1 MHAWT
6 RWAAYKLPRRLRL
19 HVFAMVRQEAEGMHM
34 LLSKLQALGYS
45 HVHLDARHAG
55 LVASLVDDLI
65 SAGDGCRTLQMQAG
79 GQASHLQATAER
91 VRFQGFAG

>member
-1 MHAWT
+1 
-6 RWAAYKLPRRLRL
+6 
-19 HVFAMVRQEAEGMHM
+19 MVRQEAEGMHM
-34 LLSKLQALGYS
+34 LLRRLQALGYS

-65 SAGDGCRTLQMQAG
+65 SAGDGCRAQQMQAG

-91 VRFQGFAG
+91 VGSSAAHHWDECGPVTA